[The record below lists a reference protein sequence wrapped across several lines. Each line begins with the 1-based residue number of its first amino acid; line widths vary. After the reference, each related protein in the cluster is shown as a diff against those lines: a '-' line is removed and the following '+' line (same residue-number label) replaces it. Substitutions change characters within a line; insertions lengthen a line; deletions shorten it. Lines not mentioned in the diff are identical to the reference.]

1 MKSFHKAKVV
11 KDWIEEDG
19 NFELAFIPPY
29 SPELNPVEV
38 FNQVLKVKMRMAPAM
53 TQAEAQTFAQEQ
65 AQSMKQ
71 GKGAGIRK
79 CFERDSVKYSTYRES
94 QKHLRKLFKSTLN
107 NRLHRNLACVID
119 KSSRGA
125 KLERAFEELP

>member
-1 MKSFHKAKVV
+1 M

-71 GKGAGIRK
+71 GKGAGVRK
-79 CFERDSVKYSTYRES
+79 CFERDSVKYATYRES
-94 QKHLRKLFKSTLN
+94 QKHLK
-107 NRLHRNLACVID
+107 D
-119 KSSRGA
+119 KG
-125 KLERAFEELP
+125 